1 MTKRIAAAG
10 FFVLAAIAAVA
21 PIRSYDYFWHLTTGR
36 WIVEHHSIPRFDPLA
51 LASAHVPWING
62 EWLYQIVLYALHGT
76 GGDPGISIL
85 SAILAAA
92 IFAIAI
98 LITSQDAG
106 VALLISGVAFAG
118 AADRLGVR
126 PAAAAALLIVIAV
139 GLLGSRLRLVPLMI
153 AYSVLTIIWI
163 NVHPSALLAPVLA
176 LIAILQTAI
185 ARSAADRSAGGPP
198 AVPPPARR
206 QEPKTRQR
214 AAGGPADEPSA
225 LLASALRAVILAT
238 ASTIALLVNPYGWNA
253 ILAPLRLTSE
263 IHSGAFVNAEWLP
276 STFAFFPLL
285 YVTIGAVL
293 LLFLG
298 TREKRANAWRFVI
311 FALLAALAIR
321 YVRNQGLYFAALPL
335 LVPPI
340 GDFSRRVSNAIAACA
355 LIPLVWAF
363 QHDVHRPG
371 IDDERFPTRA
381 VAALK
386 SYNLPGNIYNVDQFG
401 GLIEWTFYPERRAL
415 TDGRNELFREFIE
428 ADAVAHRDSRAWH
441 AMIAKYGL
449 VLAVDEYQSEKIE
462 VLDVASGERQA
473 LPASLVR
480 YRRRDWALI
489 AFDDAA
495 MVFARRDAFPA
506 SRLDAIEYR
515 FLVPDDPGIAYKNAE
530 FRELARKEIA
540 RAKAQFGDIR
550 VVRDLE
556 AGAKDPSPSFGGS
569 G

>member
-1 MTKRIAAAG
+1 MPKRVAAG
-10 FFVLAAIAAVA
+10 GCFLLIAIAAVA
-21 PIRSYDYFWHLTTGR
+21 PIRRYDYFWHLASGR
-36 WIVEHHSIPRFDPLA
+36 WIVEHHAIPVSDPLT

-62 EWLYQIVLYALHGT
+62 EWLYEIVLYALHGI
-76 GGDPGISIL
+76 GGDLGISIM
-85 SAILAAA
+85 SAMLAAA
-92 IFAIAI
+92 IFAIGD

-106 VALLISGVAFAG
+106 VALLIAGIAFAG
-118 AADRLGVR
+118 ASDRLGVR
-126 PAAAAALLIVIAV
+126 PAAAAALLIVIAI
-139 GLLGSRLRLVPLMI
+139 GLLGSRLRLVPLAI
-153 AYSVLTIIWI
+153 AYAVLTVVWI
-163 NVHPSALLAPVLA
+163 NVHPSALLAPLLA
-176 LIAILQTAI
+176 LISILQ
-185 ARSAADRSAGGPP
+185 SGP
-198 AVPPPARR
+198 
-206 QEPKTRQR
+206 RQR
-214 AAGGPADEPSA
+214 NA
-225 LLASALRAVILAT
+225 LLVTAASA
-238 ASTIALLVNPYGWNA
+238 IALLVNPYGWNA

-285 YVTIGAVL
+285 YVTIAAFV

-298 TREKRANAWRFVI
+298 TREKRTNAWRFVI

-340 GDFSRRVSNAIAACA
+340 GNFSRRVSNAIAACA
-355 LIPLVWAF
+355 LIPLVWVF

-401 GLIEWTFYPERRAL
+401 GLIEWNFYPERRAL
-415 TDGRNELFREFIE
+415 TDGRNELFRDFIE
-428 ADAVAHRDSRAWH
+428 ADAAARHDSRAWH

-449 VLAVDEYQSEKIE
+449 ALSVDEYQSEKIE

-495 MVFARRDAFPA
+495 MIFARRDAFLP

-515 FLVPDDPGIAYKNAE
+515 FLVPDDPEIGYRNAA
-530 FRELARKEIA
+530 FRDLARKEIA

-550 VVRDLE
+550 VVRELE
-556 AGAKDPSPSFGGS
+556 AGAGTN
-569 G
+569 

>member
-1 MTKRIAAAG
+1 MTKRIAAAI

-36 WIVEHHSIPRFDPLA
+36 WIVDHHSIPTFDPFA
-51 LASAHVPWING
+51 LAGAHVPWING
-62 EWLYQIVLYALHGT
+62 EWLYQIVLYALHAIS
-76 GGDPGISIL
+76 GDAGISIL
-85 SAILAAA
+85 SALLASA
-92 IFAIAI
+92 IFGIAI

-106 VALLISGVAFAG
+106 VALLISAVAFAG
-118 AADRLGVR
+118 ASDRLGVR
-126 PAAAAALLIVIAV
+126 PAAAAALLIVIAI
-139 GLLGSRLRLVPLMI
+139 GLLGSRLRVVPLTI
-153 AYSVLTIIWI
+153 AYAALTIVWI

-176 LIAILQTAI
+176 FICILQSDS
-185 ARSAADRSAGGPP
+185 ARSS
-198 AVPPPARR
+198 
-206 QEPKTRQR
+206 
-214 AAGGPADEPSA
+214 
-225 LLASALRAVILAT
+225 SALRAVILAA
-238 ASTIALLVNPYGWNA
+238 ASAIALLVNPYGWNA
-253 ILAPLRLTSE
+253 VLAPLRLTSE

-285 YVTIGAVL
+285 YVTIGAVV

-298 TREKRANAWRFVI
+298 TREKRANAWRFAI

-340 GDFSRRVSNAIAACA
+340 GNFSRRVSNAIAACA
-355 LIPLVWAF
+355 LIPLAWTF

-371 IDDERFPTRA
+371 VDDERFPMRA

-415 TDGRNELFREFIE
+415 TDGRNELFRDFIE

-441 AMIAKYGL
+441 AMLAKYGL

-506 SRLDAIEYR
+506 TRLDAIEYH

-530 FRELARKEIA
+530 FRDLARKEIA

-556 AGAKDPSPSFGGS
+556 AGAN
-569 G
+569 

>member
-10 FFVLAAIAAVA
+10 FFVLAAIAAIA

-36 WIVEHHSIPRFDPLA
+36 WIVEHHSIPRFDPLT

-62 EWLYQIVLYALHGT
+62 EWLYQIVLYALHGI
-76 GGDPGISIL
+76 GGDAGISII

-106 VALLISGVAFAG
+106 VALLIAGVAFAG
-118 AADRLGVR
+118 ASDRLGVR
-126 PAAAAALLIVIAV
+126 PAAAAALLIVIAI
-139 GLLGSRLRLVPLMI
+139 GLLASRLRLVPLTI
-153 AYSVLTIIWI
+153 AYAVLTIIWI

-176 LIAILQTAI
+176 LISILQAV
-185 ARSAADRSAGGPP
+185 ADRSAGGSP
-198 AVPPPARR
+198 AGPPPARR
-206 QEPKTRQR
+206 REPNNRQR
-214 AAGGPADEPSA
+214 ALIIAA
-225 LLASALRAVILAT
+225 ASA
-238 ASTIALLVNPYGWNA
+238 IALLINPYGWNA

-276 STFAFFPLL
+276 STFALFPLL
-285 YVTIGAVL
+285 YITIGAVV

-298 TREKRANAWRFVI
+298 ADKRANAWRFVI
-311 FALLAALAIR
+311 FVLLAALAIR

-335 LVPPI
+335 LVPPV
-340 GDFSRRVSNAIAACA
+340 GNFSRRVSNVIAACA
-355 LIPLVWAF
+355 LIPLAWAF
-363 QHDVHRPG
+363 QHDIHRPG

-381 VAALK
+381 VAVLR

-401 GLIEWTFYPERRAL
+401 GLLEWTFYPERRAL
-415 TDGRNELFREFIE
+415 TDGRNELFRDFIE

-449 VLAVDEYQSEKIE
+449 VLAVDEYQRDKIE

-489 AFDDAA
+489 ALDDAA

-506 SRLDAIEYR
+506 ARLNAIEFR
-515 FLVPDDPGIAYKNAE
+515 FLVPDDPSIRYRTAE
-530 FRELARKEIA
+530 FRDAARKEIA

-550 VVRDLE
+550 VVRELE
-556 AGAKDPSPSFGGS
+556 AGAAGN
-569 G
+569 

>member
-1 MTKRIAAAG
+1 MSRRVASII

-21 PIRSYDYFWHLTTGR
+21 PIRSYDYFWHLTNGR
-36 WIVEHHSIPRFDPLA
+36 WIIEHHSIPRFDPLA

-62 EWLYQIVLYALHGT
+62 EWLYQIVLYALHGI
-76 GGDPGISIL
+76 GGDIGISIM

-106 VALLISGVAFAG
+106 VALLIAGVAFAG
-118 AADRLGVR
+118 ASDRLGVR
-126 PAAAAALLIVIAV
+126 PAAAAALLIVIAI
-139 GLLGSRLRLVPLMI
+139 GLLGSRLRLVPLTI
-153 AYSVLTIIWI
+153 AYACLTIVWI

-176 LIAILQTAI
+176 FTCILQT
-185 ARSAADRSAGGPP
+185 
-198 AVPPPARR
+198 RR
-206 QEPKTRQR
+206 
-214 AAGGPADEPSA
+214 ADEPSA
-225 LLASALRAVILAT
+225 LRTSALHAVILAA
-238 ASTIALLVNPYGWNA
+238 ASTIALLINPYGWNA

-285 YVTIGAVL
+285 YVTIGAVV

-311 FALLAALAIR
+311 FVLLGALAIR

-340 GDFSRRVSNAIAACA
+340 GNFTRRVSNAIAACA
-355 LIPLVWAF
+355 LIPLTWVF

-415 TDGRNELFREFIE
+415 TDGRNELFREFIA
-428 ADAVAHRDSRAWH
+428 ADAVARRDSRAWH
-441 AMIAKYGL
+441 AMIAKYGV

-495 MVFARRDAFPA
+495 MVFARRDAFPP

-540 RAKAQFGDIR
+540 RARAQFGDIR
-550 VVRDLE
+550 VVRELE
-556 AGAKDPSPSFGGS
+556 TGAN
-569 G
+569 

>member
-1 MTKRIAAAG
+1 MTKRIAAAI

-36 WIVEHHSIPRFDPLA
+36 WIVEHHSIPTFDPFA
-51 LASAHVPWING
+51 LASAPVPWING
-62 EWLYQIVLYALHGT
+62 EWLYQIVLYALHGI
-76 GGDPGISIL
+76 GGDAGISIL
-85 SAILAAA
+85 SALLASA

-118 AADRLGVR
+118 ASDRLGVR
-126 PAAAAALLIVIAV
+126 PAAAAALLVVIAI
-139 GLLGSRLRLVPLMI
+139 GLLGSRLRLVPLTI
-153 AYSVLTIIWI
+153 AYAVLTIVWI

-176 LIAILQTAI
+176 FICILQT
-185 ARSAADRSAGGPP
+185 RSS
-198 AVPPPARR
+198 
-206 QEPKTRQR
+206 
-214 AAGGPADEPSA
+214 
-225 LLASALRAVILAT
+225 SALRALILAA
-238 ASTIALLVNPYGWNA
+238 ASVIALLVNPYGWNA

-285 YVTIGAVL
+285 YVTIGAIV

-298 TREKRANAWRFVI
+298 TRDKRANLWRFAI
-311 FALLAALAIR
+311 FALLTALSIR

-340 GDFSRRVSNAIAACA
+340 GNFSRRVSNAIAACA
-355 LIPLVWAF
+355 LIPLAWTF

-371 IDDERFPTRA
+371 VDDERFPMRA

-415 TDGRNELFREFIE
+415 TDGRNELFRDFIE

-441 AMIAKYGL
+441 AMLAKYGL

-530 FRELARKEIA
+530 FRDLARKEIA
-540 RAKAQFGDIR
+540 RAKTQFGDIR

-556 AGAKDPSPSFGGS
+556 AGAN
-569 G
+569 